1 MRVFKD
7 VYLVGGGAY
16 GYSHSSDCNIYVV
29 DGGSE
34 VALID
39 TGGGLGIEKVIGNV
53 ARDGINLNRIRVAFN
68 THCHFDHIGGN
79 KKIKELTG
87 CKIAAHESV
96 TKSIET
102 LDELTLA
109 NMALQ
114 RGIKIEPTSVEERLK
129 DNDKIQVGTYSLEVV
144 HTPGHTPG
152 SICLFTQIDEK
163 RVLFSG
169 DTVSARGRLGY
180 INGPGFKLEEWKY
193 SLKRLLDL
201 NIDTMFPGHGT
212 FLVSG
217 AKDHIRL
224 YSDKMNAPWTN
235 IITAIG

>member
-7 VYLVGGGAY
+7 IYLVGGGAY
-16 GYSHSSDCNIYVV
+16 GYSHSSDCNIYII
-29 DGGSE
+29 DGGSDA
-34 VALID
+34 ALID
-39 TGGGLGIEKVIGNV
+39 TGGGLGIEKIIGNV
-53 ARDGINLNRIRVAFN
+53 AQDGINPNRIRVAFN

-79 KKIKELTG
+79 RKAKELTG
-87 CKIAAHESV
+87 CKIASHESV
-96 TKSIET
+96 AKSIEN

-114 RGIKIEPTSVEERLK
+114 RGIKMEPTSVEKRLK

-152 SICLFTQIDEK
+152 SICLFTQIDGK

-180 INGPGFKLEEWKY
+180 INGPGFKLEEWKN
-193 SLKRLLDL
+193 SLKRLLGL
-201 NIDTMFPGHGT
+201 NIDAMFPGHGT

-217 AKDHIRL
+217 AKDHIKL

-235 IITAIG
+235 IVTAIG

>member
-34 VALID
+34 AALID
-39 TGGGLGIEKVIGNV
+39 TGGGLGIEKIIGNV
-53 ARDGINLNRIRVAFN
+53 ARDGINPNRIRVAFN

-79 KKIKELTG
+79 RKAKELTG

-96 TKSIET
+96 VESIET

-109 NMALQ
+109 NMAFQ
-114 RGIKIEPTSVEERLK
+114 RGIKIEPTSVEKRLK
-129 DNDKIQVGTYSLEVV
+129 DDDEIQVGAYKLEVV

-169 DTVSARGRLGY
+169 DTVSAGGRLGF
-180 INGPGFKLEEWKY
+180 INGPGFKLEEWKN

-201 NIDTMFPGHGT
+201 NIDAMFPGHGT

-217 AKDHIRL
+217 AKDHIKL

-235 IITAIG
+235 IITTIG

>member
-16 GYSHSSDCNIYVV
+16 GYSDASDCNVYVV

-34 VALID
+34 MALID
-39 TGGGLGIEKVIGNV
+39 TGGGLGVEKIMSNIAEMG
-53 ARDGINLNRIRVAFN
+53 LKPNRIRVAVI

-79 KKIKELTG
+79 KRAKELMG
-87 CKIAAHESV
+87 CEIAAHELAAP
-96 TKSIET
+96 SIEA

-109 NMALQ
+109 EMART
-114 RGIKIEPTSVEERLK
+114 RGINTEPTSVEMRLK
-129 DNDKIQVGTYSLEVV
+129 DGDTITVGARKLEVV

-152 SICLFTQIDEK
+152 SICLLTTIEGK
-163 RVLFSG
+163 RVLFPG
-169 DTVSARGRLGY
+169 DTVSSGGRLGY
-180 INGPGFKLEEWKY
+180 INGPGFDLDAWKR

-201 NIDTMFPGHGT
+201 KIDAMFPGHGT

-217 AKDHIRL
+217 AHEHIKL
-224 YSDKMNAPWTN
+224 YSDRMNAPWIN
-235 IITAIG
+235 IVTAIG